1 MAVVIRALEI
11 ILLWMKQ
18 SYPWD
23 GNTAKN
29 YGEDTFFDTDS
40 EVMPYLLL
48 RSFLKCFHVAS
59 CIDLVHGN
67 K

>member
-1 MAVVIRALEI
+1 MAVIVRAEEN
-11 ILLWMKQ
+11 ILLWVKQ

-23 GNTAKN
+23 GNTAQN
-29 YGEDTFFDTDS
+29 SGEDLFFGPVT

-48 RSFLKCFHVAS
+48 RSFLKCSHVAS
-59 CIDLVHGN
+59 CIDLIHGN